1 MRRTKAPGSR
11 QALTRVAAS
20 ALIAGSVALGTPVA
34 ANAQINDVITETGQD
49 RNNAIS
55 GAIEQNGQPL
65 DTERL
70 DAIADDLQQFADDG
84 QMTDNVRDILNGF
97 NNSTTTP
104 DQAKLNYLAEKIGT
118 DQLVKLLD
126 NRQISDMGV
135 NQAKNIIDTLATA
148 SQQLIDEQNSGN
160 DTSFENV
167 LGRIL
172 AGGSG
177 LSLAGAES
185 AHSYS
190 DLLASVIFSTSGD
203 GKNASASQ
211 LQMPVLAQYPSNQDE
226 IQKYGELR
234 SPSGDS
240 TTDAGQQTASY
251 IEGLFNYQWIIPV
264 EDDQETADQLG
275 SVGGMMVTAGTL
287 GARVYDAVTNV
298 ISTLAKTMTNLNLV
312 NLFGLGSG
320 ENGDENVLTR
330 WFKGLTEDI
339 GLNSSFRAIR
349 VTLFMTIL
357 SFLILALFMA
367 FKTPTTAMQ
376 SMKSGR
382 MRNLSSRI
390 LVIMLSVPFAI
401 ALTSAVDSITP
412 LESKNT
418 FNKAAAINSQ
428 YVMDSLAWA
437 AATNLGFEQAGG
449 GAETYSP
456 DKNSVSDM
464 MTQSYR
470 RLGTTS
476 DDAQKYITENV
487 SAVDMMEALR
497 SGQKVNVNDYLNLA
511 MNAQTSGAVSTVAAA
526 NSPLT
531 TPGGSISAKG
541 FFDQTGFGDG
551 GGATKFQPYFLT
563 TRTNA
568 GADGGSTSSG
578 STTTT
583 EPNTDDQDESQDTGS
598 TGTNS
603 GEVSQ
608 QIAFDTSNGGQVKF
622 ECASGAMSCELA
634 QVNRPSTYLYGAAP
648 GLNISSEQSDYS
660 NYIASKTT
668 HQNFDPG
675 TGEQASSEE
684 KKKILNANAINIAV
698 ANRYSGIDNS
708 LGANSL
714 STQSVMFLL
723 QSSFKDGTLNY
734 RAVNTGATAAGSS
747 VNGENSRGFG
757 FARYTIPNMGPD
769 DLAKKVTTLM
779 TMWLI
784 ASIIAIVAVLA
795 LLRSPLL
802 SAVYNMTRGFLAA
815 LFMGD
820 IGGLMKYTAYYTALR
835 LSFYFAIAAITS
847 GVAFA
852 NGLNSLLP
860 TSDAIAGIQGTN
872 LQDKN
877 GDGEVGRLE
886 NLDKFSQAADAVTG
900 TLAGWLQ
907 AAAIALLSMLLA
919 AAVCIP
925 LFTVTTGNGKVKKVS
940 FVGLIISIPYL
951 IADAFSSWVDNHVR
965 TMYGQKAVNT
975 KGTVSGARM
984 RDANDY
990 KQSAKNKV
998 GTMAA
1003 VGAMA
1008 GSLATGGLSGAAM
1021 AGAKGAGMAGKGLAA
1036 GRGLV
1041 KGYIGAK
1048 NGKTGDPDALDN
1060 STINSP
1066 KDGADVNGSTAV
1078 VANGADV
1085 NGSTAVG
1092 TDGSTLLNGADD
1104 VSTTGTGAAY
1114 GANAI
1119 DDDSIVNDDKQ
1130 GEVSDGHTVGTA
1142 DGTKSGSGTSTV
1154 VNQSGTATGVPL
1166 GNGRPALGSKLWTP
1180 GSGVS
1185 ATEAMGAAAVG
1196 GLAGGLGGNIGD
1208 GKIQNL
1214 TVENLKAG
1222 QQRSEKSEVRDQ
1234 RLGKLAADTA
1244 NVANQKSDMISA
1256 DNLTSGQVNA
1266 DKSNAREASESIT
1279 RDAKHS
1285 NRVVTSLPSDAKS
1298 DGSGYT
1304 TALAAASASG
1314 AAAGAKIAEQGLRR
1328 WAGDKIKSGAKTTVN
1343 MSRDAVKSMR
1353 DGVTESMSKAHQRHQ
1368 YYMPKNKDDMKQF
1381 GQDMTRIM
1389 TGMARQN
1396 ADGGRALRDAVVNAH
1411 KNMVHTRVPEELR
1424 SRKYSMA
1431 YGNSDLGSS
1440 SRRMYHNSNEAAES
1454 LSRGRG
1460 ANMDVLSRLDSIED
1474 AISRRGFGE

>member
-1 MRRTKAPGSR
+1 MRRTKALGVR
-11 QALTRVAAS
+11 QALTRVAAG
-20 ALIAGSVALGTPVA
+20 AIIAGSVFLSAPVA
-34 ANAQINDVITETGQD
+34 ANAQINDVISETGQA

-70 DAIADDLQQFADDG
+70 DAIANDLQQFANDG

-97 NNSTTTP
+97 NNSTSTP
-104 DQAKLNYLAEKIGT
+104 DQAKLDYLAGQIGT

-126 NRQISDMGV
+126 NKQISDMGV

-148 SQQLIDEQNSGN
+148 SQQFIDEQNSGN

-172 AGGSG
+172 EGGRG
-177 LSLAGAES
+177 LSLSGAES
-185 AHSYS
+185 EHTYS

-240 TTDAGQQTASY
+240 TTQPGQQTASY
-251 IEGLFNYQWIIPV
+251 IEGLFNYQWLIPV
-264 EDDQETADQLG
+264 QDDQETSDQLG
-275 SVGGMMVTAGTL
+275 SVGDLMVTSGTF

-437 AATNLGFEQAGG
+437 AATNLGFQQAGG
-449 GAETYSP
+449 SAETYSP

-464 MTQSYR
+464 MTQSYQ

-476 DDAQKYITENV
+476 EGAQKYITEDV

-511 MNAQTSGAVSTVAAA
+511 MNAQTSGAISTVAAA

-563 TRTNA
+563 TRANTNA
-568 GADGGSTSSG
+568 SASDSTP
-578 STTTT
+578 TT
-583 EPNTDDQDESQDTGS
+583 PDDQNAEQDAGA

-608 QIAFDTSNGGQVKF
+608 QIAFDTSLGGRVKF

-675 TGEQASSEE
+675 TGEPASSEE

-747 VNGENSRGFG
+747 VSGENSRGFG
-757 FARYTIPNMGPD
+757 FARYTIPNTGPD
-769 DLAKKVTTLM
+769 DLTQKVTTLM

-784 ASIIAIVAVLA
+784 ASIISIVAVLA

-852 NGLNSLLP
+852 NGLNSLIP
-860 TSDAIAGIQGTN
+860 SSDAIASIQGTS
-872 LQDKN
+872 LQDSN
-877 GDGEVGRLE
+877 GDGEIGKVESANFVG
-886 NLDKFSQAADAVTG
+886 AAVDGITG
-900 TLAGWLQ
+900 TFAGWLQ

-940 FVGLIISIPYL
+940 FVGLIISIPYI
-951 IADAFSSWVDNHVR
+951 IADAVSGWVDNHVR

-975 KGTVSGARM
+975 KGTVSSARM

-990 KQSAKNKV
+990 KQSAKNKL
-998 GTMAA
+998 GTAVA

-1008 GSLATGGLSGAAM
+1008 SSVATGGLSGAAM
-1021 AGAKGAGMAGKGLAA
+1021 AGVKGVGMAGKGLAA
-1036 GRGLV
+1036 GRGLA
-1041 KGYIGAK
+1041 KGYIGSKMGAS
-1048 NGKTGDPDALDN
+1048 GDPDALDN
-1060 STINSP
+1060 SAINSP
-1066 KDGADVNGSTAV
+1066 KDGASIGDSTAIGT
-1078 VANGADV
+1078 NE
-1085 NGSTAVG
+1085 TAVD
-1092 TDGSTLLNGADD
+1092 TDGSTVLTGADD
-1104 VSTTGTGAAY
+1104 DVTTGTGAAA
-1114 GANAI
+1114 GSNVI
-1119 DDDSIVNDDKQ
+1119 DDDSMVNDDKQ
-1130 GEVSDGHTVGTA
+1130 GEVADGDIVDDNGNVVGTA
-1142 DGTKSGSGTSTV
+1142 GGNGTSTV
-1154 VNQSGTATGVPL
+1154 VNQSGTATGAPL
-1166 GNGRPALGSKLWTP
+1166 GSGRPALGSKLWTP

-1196 GLAGGLGGNIGD
+1196 GLAGGLGGNVGD

-1244 NVANQKSDMISA
+1244 NVANQKSDKIST
-1256 DNLTSGQVNA
+1256 DSLTSGQVNA
-1266 DKSNAREASESIT
+1266 DKSMSKDAAESIT

-1298 DGSGYT
+1298 DGSGYAA
-1304 TALAAASASG
+1304 ALAAASTSG

-1328 WAGDKIKSGAKTTVN
+1328 WAGDKVKAGAKTTVN

-1353 DGVTESMSKAHQRHQ
+1353 DGVTESISKAHQRRR

-1424 SRKYSMA
+1424 SRKYSAA

-1454 LSRGRG
+1454 LNRGRG

-1474 AISRRGFGE
+1474 ALNRRGFGE